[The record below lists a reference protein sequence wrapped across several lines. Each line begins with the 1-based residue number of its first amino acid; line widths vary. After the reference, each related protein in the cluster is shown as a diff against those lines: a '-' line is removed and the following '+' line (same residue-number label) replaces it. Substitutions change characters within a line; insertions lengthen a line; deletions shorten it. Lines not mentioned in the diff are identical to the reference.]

1 MAGKVH
7 LETAMSRKDELL
19 KLAQLFH
26 SQARLTLDRAAK
38 QTLRKLGDHYQHEPK
53 NCKDSRRPIVTQKA
67 QAVSV
72 APLALRKQLYL
83 PSPARCSL

>member
-38 QTLRKLGDHYQHEPK
+38 QTLRKLGDHYQHEAKKLQGQPSADTHTESTSGK
-53 NCKDSRRPIVTQKA
+53 R
-67 QAVSV
+67 
-72 APLALRKQLYL
+72 
-83 PSPARCSL
+83 SPARAA